1 LRSAA
6 RRLREHGT
14 AMLVLGENLIL
25 TKRPQWTFIIPA
37 LSGFESREA
46 EEAALMLTDTM
57 SC

>member
-1 LRSAA
+1 
-6 RRLREHGT
+6 
-14 AMLVLGENLIL
+14 MLVLGENLIL

>member
-1 LRSAA
+1 
-6 RRLREHGT
+6 
-14 AMLVLGENLIL
+14 MLVLGESLREIL